1 MLSDRQT
8 KSELECI
15 IPFSPERKCQTTVI
29 RPEKG
34 ANFVRVVMKGAVDVV
49 LAKCTSQ
56 IGNHDEIRR
65 LDYAA
70 RNDIR
75 SELNSYAKNFGNRI
89 FAYAYKDLDSNEWER
104 QQALNNNYVD
114 ESSRIHIEEDLTFA
128 IAFILKDPIRENVGE
143 SILNLTK

>member
-1 MLSDRQT
+1 
-8 KSELECI
+8 
-15 IPFSPERKCQTTVI
+15 
-29 RPEKG
+29 
-34 ANFVRVVMKGAVDVV
+34 MKGAVDVV

-70 RNDIR
+70 RNDIK

-89 FAYAYKDLDSNEWER
+89 FAYAYKDLDSEEWER

-128 IAFILKDPIRENVGE
+128 IAFILKDPIRDNVGE